1 MYVYIYVCIY
11 MYIYYIYIP
20 KATSAPPRAGTT
32 GNLIQLTCKLIKLKT
47 CLVLTFTALI
57 FFIFSSFSIEK
68 KPDKSKPHLSG
79 HHSGLEEKT
88 PPDRRKGAE
97 GRPEEEDREKKK
109 QQGRKQVRKTLAA
122 ESSWRHGF
130 VGQGVKHFS
139 SSKLSFIFYELSRE
153 V

>member
-57 FFIFSSFSIEK
+57 FSFFPPFPSKRNQINLNPTFPDTIQDLRK
-68 KPDKSKPHLSG
+68 KLHL
-79 HHSGLEEKT
+79 T
-88 PPDRRKGAE
+88 E
-97 GRPEEEDREKKK
+97 GRAQKEDLRTKTGKKK
-109 QQGRKQVRKTLAA
+109 
-122 ESSWRHGF
+122 
-130 VGQGVKHFS
+130 
-139 SSKLSFIFYELSRE
+139 SSKGGSRSGRR
-153 V
+153 

>member
-1 MYVYIYVCIY
+1 
-11 MYIYYIYIP
+11 MYIYIIYIP

-47 CLVLTFTALI
+47 CLVLTFAALN
-57 FFIFSSFSIEK
+57 FFSFFPPFPSKRNQINLNPTFPDTIQDLRK
-68 KPDKSKPHLSG
+68 KLHL
-79 HHSGLEEKT
+79 T
-88 PPDRRKGAE
+88 E
-97 GRPEEEDREKKK
+97 GRAQKEDLRKKTEKKK